1 MHSKSYGKEKMA
13 RSKNTL
19 SEKLRINNNLLSH
32 IYEISSLLTRSPDL
46 GKVLNEI
53 TDRAMNGLHF
63 DRAIVML
70 LNTDQTKLECKC
82 IKGFTPQGEKLSL
95 IHI

>member
-1 MHSKSYGKEKMA
+1 MKKTKAIDRRE
-13 RSKNTL
+13 NTL

-32 IYEISSLLTRSPDL
+32 IYEISSLLTRSPDR
-46 GKVLNEI
+46 GKALHEI

-70 LNTDQTKLECKC
+70 LNTDQTKLECRVN
-82 IKGFTPQGEKLSL
+82 
-95 IHI
+95 